1 MDTIRLWA
9 GAGAIVVPLFAGG
22 CRSSSIEGTPDARDV
37 QPQPAPAVEA
47 APADVVPTDAA
58 PLDAT
63 VDLDAAMA
71 GRARAVRSTLDADVP
86 MRIEDGT
93 YLLVGVDRGALT
105 PGILHMFEQA
115 LAALYNRRFDRHP
128 DHPIAVLLF
137 TSHAHYVQF
146 APAGSLAYYKRKEA
160 EIDVDLSWGDRYQS
174 SAVHEL
180 VHSLIDPY
188 FEHAPLWLSECLA
201 TLYENPSFPSP
212 GEIRGLRGGLRQTTF
227 HAALRSEADEADMR
241 LDALFTMDPRAF
253 KGYRLDGGGGADA
266 GVDLWLQSRN
276 ESLARYVCLWL
287 QDRGWLWDFVHRF
300 RDGFDTDRS
309 GMRSFEEVT
318 GMSPVQATTSWI
330 EWARRI

>member
-1 MDTIRLWA
+1 VIETIRPW
-9 GAGAIVVPLFAGG
+9 AGAIVVLVLAGG
-22 CRSSSIEGTPDARDV
+22 CRSSSIEGAPDVRDV
-37 QPQPAPAVEA
+37 QPQPATAVDG

-71 GRARAVRSTLDADVP
+71 DRARAVRSTLDADVP

-105 PGILHMFEQA
+105 PGIIHMFEQA

-137 TSHAHYVQF
+137 TSHGHYLQF
-146 APAGSLAYYKRKEA
+146 APAGVLAYYKRREA
-160 EIDVDLSWGDRYQS
+160 EIDVDLSWGNQYQS

-201 TLYENPSFPSP
+201 TLYENPSFPAP
-212 GEIRGLRGGLRQTTF
+212 GEIRGLPGGLRQATF
-227 HAALRSEADEADMR
+227 HAALRSEADAADMR

-253 KGYRLDGGGGADA
+253 KGYRLDAGVDA
-266 GVDLWLQSRN
+266 GVDPWLQSRN

-300 RDGFDTDRS
+300 RNGFDTDRS
-309 GMRSFEEVT
+309 GARSFQAAT
-318 GMSPVQATTSWI
+318 GMSPAQATTPWI
-330 EWARRI
+330 EWARRM